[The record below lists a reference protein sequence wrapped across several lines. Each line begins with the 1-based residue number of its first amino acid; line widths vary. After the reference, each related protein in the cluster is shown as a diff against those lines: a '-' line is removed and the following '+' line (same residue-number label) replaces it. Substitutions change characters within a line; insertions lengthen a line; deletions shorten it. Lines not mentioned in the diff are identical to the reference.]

1 MAMSAEYTIRSKLQ
15 PLTGN
20 GEKFSSGTYNTCKT
34 SNKQNQH
41 TKRSRAWFI
50 KIDC

>member
-1 MAMSAEYTIRSKLQ
+1 MTMSAEYTIRSKLQ

-34 SNKQNQH
+34 SNKQ
-41 TKRSRAWFI
+41 TKSTY
-50 KIDC
+50 KT